1 MKKPVIS
8 TPRLTLHAISPADE
22 NALMDLLAH
31 PTVGQ
36 TYMLPEFT
44 TREEARPLAQKIAAL
59 SMDDTRFVYG
69 VFLSDRLIGMVN
81 DVTTQDTHIEL
92 GYAYHPNYYNRGY
105 ATEVLLACIEALLS
119 QGYPAVRTGA
129 FPENTASIRVM
140 EKAGMTRLAETETV
154 EYRGKA
160 FHCVLYERAHKNIP
174 ENTTFCL

>member
-8 TPRLTLHAISPADE
+8 TPRLQLHAISPADE

-31 PTVGQ
+31 PTVGK
-36 TYMLPEFT
+36 TFMVPEFSAW
-44 TREEARPLAQKIAAL
+44 EDARPLAQRITAL
-59 SMDDTRFVYG
+59 SADESRFVYG
-69 VFLSDRLIGMVN
+69 VFLGDHLIGIINQV
-81 DVTTQDTHIEL
+81 DLQETHIEL

-105 ATEVLLACIEALLS
+105 ATEALIACIDALLS

-154 EYRGKA
+154 EYRGKTY
-160 FHCVLYERAHKNIP
+160 HCVLFERTHKNIP

>member
-8 TPRLTLHAISPADE
+8 TPRLTLHAIAPKDE
-22 NALMDLLAH
+22 NALIDLLTH
-31 PTVGQ
+31 PTVGK

-44 TREEARPLAQKIAAL
+44 AREEARPLAQKITAL
-59 SMDDTRFVYG
+59 SADDTRFVYG

-81 DVTTQDTHIEL
+81 DVTTQDTYIEL

-105 ATEVLLACIEALLS
+105 ATEVLIACIDTLLS
-119 QGYPAVRTGA
+119 LGYPAVRTGA

-154 EYRGKA
+154 EYRGKTY
-160 FHCVLYERAHKNIP
+160 HCVLFERAHKNIP